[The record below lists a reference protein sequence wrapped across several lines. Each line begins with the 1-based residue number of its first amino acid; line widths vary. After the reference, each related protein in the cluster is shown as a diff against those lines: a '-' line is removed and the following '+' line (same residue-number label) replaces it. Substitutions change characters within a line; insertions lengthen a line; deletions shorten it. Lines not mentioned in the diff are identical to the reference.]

1 MDKERKKKVIIYAV
15 ILLMIAIISYFAF
28 KKLGF
33 GIPCPS
39 YTLFHVYCPGCG
51 LTRMVISLFE
61 LNFYQAFRY
70 NALWFVML
78 PFVIVLLI
86 DSVIAYLYKRETKIY
101 KRIPIFVWWVLLA
114 VVISFGLIRNFEPFD
129 YFAPTDIVEKK

>member
-15 ILLMIAIISYFAF
+15 ILLMIAIIVYFASR
-28 KKLGF
+28 KLGI

-39 YTLFHVYCPGCG
+39 HTLFHVYCPGCG
-51 LTRMVISLFE
+51 LTRMFLSLFE
-61 LNFYQAFRY
+61 FNFYQAFRY

-86 DSVIAYLYKRETKIY
+86 DGVLAYLYKRETKIY
-101 KRIPIFVWWVLLA
+101 KRIPIFVWWILLA
-114 VVISFGLIRNFEPFD
+114 IVIAFGLIRNFEPFD
-129 YFAPTDIVEKK
+129 YLAPTDIVEKK

>member
-1 MDKERKKKVIIYAV
+1 MDKERKKKVIIYTV
-15 ILLMIAIISYFAF
+15 LLIIGAIISYFVYR
-28 KKLGF
+28 KLGI

-39 YTLFHVYCPGCG
+39 YTLFHMYCPGCG
-51 LTRMVISLFE
+51 LTRMFISLFE

-70 NALWFVML
+70 NALWCVML

-86 DSVIAYLYKRETKIY
+86 DGVVAYLHKRETKIY
-101 KRIPIFVWWVLLA
+101 KRIPMFVWWVILG
-114 VVISFGLIRNFEPFD
+114 VVITFGIARNFGPFT

>member
-1 MDKERKKKVIIYAV
+1 MDKERKKKVIICGIALIV
-15 ILLMIAIISYFAF
+15 IAIIVYFASR
-28 KKLGF
+28 KLGI

-51 LTRMVISLFE
+51 LTRMFLSLFE

-86 DSVIAYLYKRETKIY
+86 DGVLAYLYKRETKIY
-101 KRIPIFVWWVLLA
+101 KRIPIFVWWILLA
-114 VVISFGLIRNFEPFD
+114 IVITFGLIRNFEPFD
-129 YFAPTDIVEKK
+129 YLAPTDIVEKK